1 MIKPPQC
8 RLRRRDW
15 PYHIESSVHMCGI
28 IGIVGTTSVQER
40 LIESL
45 RRLEYR
51 GYDSAGIA
59 GFTADRIERRRAAGK
74 LRNLE
79 DMLTTQPL
87 SASVGIGHTRW
98 ATHGPPTQGNAHPH
112 QSGRVTLVHN
122 GIIENFAEL
131 KAALIAKGRTFET
144 DTDTE
149 VVAHLLDSELEG
161 KTPTEALKATLD
173 QIRGAF
179 ALVVM
184 VDGESGVLMGA
195 RRGPPL
201 VVGYGDGE
209 MFLGSDALAVG
220 PFTNRI
226 AFLED
231 GDFVEIDHHL
241 ARIFNESGTPV
252 TRAVQ
257 TVSQSAVLMEKGNYR
272 HFMEK
277 EIHDQPEG
285 CQRTIAAYVDPLT
298 TRTVIPGDID
308 FAALE
313 RIQIVACGTSFIAGM
328 LGKYL
333 IESLADLPVDVEIA
347 SEFRYRGPAL
357 RAATLAI
364 AMSQSGETADTL
376 AALRHCRAKGMRTA
390 VIVNT
395 EGSTMARE
403 VDVVW
408 PIHCGPEIGV
418 ASTKAFTAQ
427 ISLLTALAV
436 AVAKARG
443 RIDLAEEQRLVRVL
457 LEAPRLMAEAINL
470 EEAVQGVAAEIA
482 KARDVLYLGRGPMY
496 PLALEG
502 ALKLKEISYIHAEGY
517 AAGELK
523 HGPIALVD
531 DQVPIVVLAPFDSY
545 FEKTASNMSE
555 VVARGGQVVFIT
567 DPDGEKHAPTGARVV
582 VTAPR
587 CDPLIAPLV
596 MSVPIQLLAYHVAVY
611 KGADVDQ
618 PRNLAKSVTVE

>member
-1 MIKPPQC
+1 
-8 RLRRRDW
+8 
-15 PYHIESSVHMCGI
+15 MCGI
-28 IGIVGTTSVQER
+28 IGIVGTSSVQDR

-45 RRLEYR
+45 KRLEYR

-59 GFTADRIERRRAAGK
+59 GFGPDGIERRRAAGK

-79 DMLTTQPL
+79 EVLAGDPLT
-87 SASVGIGHTRW
+87 ASVGIGHTRW
-98 ATHGPPTQGNAHPH
+98 ATHGPPTVGNAHPH
-112 QSGRVTLVHN
+112 QAGRVTLVHN

-131 KAALIAKGRTFET
+131 KAELKAEGRVFST

-149 VVAHLLDSELEG
+149 VVAQLLDRELAS
-161 KTPTEALKATLD
+161 KAPLEAFKATLD
-173 QIRGAF
+173 QVRGAF

-184 VDGESGVLMGA
+184 IEGETNLLLGA
-195 RRGPPL
+195 REGPPL
-201 VVGYGDGE
+201 IVGYGDGE

-220 PFTNRI
+220 PFTNRV
-226 AFLED
+226 AYLED
-231 GDFVEIDHHL
+231 GDYVAIDHNG
-241 ARIFNESGTPV
+241 ARVFEKSGRPV
-252 TRAVQ
+252 DRPVQ
-257 TVSQSAVLMEKGNYR
+257 VVPQSPALMEKGNYR

-285 CQRTIAAYVDPLT
+285 CQRTIAAYVDALGGLT
-298 TRTVIPGDID
+298 AVPGGVD
-308 FAALE
+308 FAALN
-313 RIQIVACGTSFIAGM
+313 RIQIVGCGTAYLAG
-328 LGKYL
+328 LIGKYL
-333 IESLADLPVDVEIA
+333 IEPLADLPVDVEVA
-347 SEFRYRGPAL
+347 SEFRYRQPAL
-357 RAATLAI
+357 RPDCLVVAI
-364 AMSQSGETADTL
+364 SQSGETADTL
-376 AALRHCRAKGMRTA
+376 AALRYCQARGMKSAA
-390 VIVNT
+390 VVNAV
-395 EGSTMARE
+395 GSTMARE

-427 ISLLTALAV
+427 VSVLTAIAV
-436 AVAKARG
+436 AAARARG
-443 RIDLAEEQRLVRVL
+443 RIDEAEERRLVAVL
-457 LEAPRLMAEAINL
+457 MEAPRLIAESINL
-470 EEAVQGVAAEIA
+470 EEAVKSIA
-482 KARDVLYLGRGPMY
+482 LEVSRARDVLFLGRGPMY

-531 DQVPIVVLAPFDSY
+531 EHTPIVILAPFDSY
-545 FEKTASNMSE
+545 FEKSASNMSE
-555 VVARGGQVVFIT
+555 VMARGGQVVFIT
-567 DPDGEKHAPTGARVV
+567 DPEGERHAPAGARVV

-596 MSVPIQLLAYHVAVY
+596 MAAPIQLLAYYVAVQ